1 MALGDTAGG
10 GCLVAPLYVQACSGL
25 WAAGFQ
31 GCGEEGMFLDQRT
44 ELLSLAR
51 WVFMEL
57 SISYCFSSG
66 VKSLK
71 SLSRAGGTGRGPLFQ
86 RTLLIYEQDTEQRG
100 WSQSSQLAFLF
111 SMQVYL

>member
-1 MALGDTAGG
+1 MALGDIAGG

-31 GCGEEGMFLDQRT
+31 GCGEEGMFPDQRT

-57 SISYCFSSG
+57 SILGEPGCSQAWNLPCPEAS
-66 VKSLK
+66 KD
-71 SLSRAGGTGRGPLFQ
+71 RAVWHLVR
-86 RTLLIYEQDTEQRG
+86 DK
-100 WSQSSQLAFLF
+100 
-111 SMQVYL
+111 VH